1 MIQKFF
7 IWILEDVINQLVDKR
22 IEEGLIEKLRQQR
35 EQERKQRIAKL
46 RASLNHK
53 TSTIEK
59 NTKDELQP
67 SGGVH
72 TRSEEP
78 KLSPP
83 ADQAAIKKQQEMAA
97 MKAKLLGKKA

>member
-1 MIQKFF
+1 MLA
-7 IWILEDVINQLVDKR
+7 WIKKLFQNHEESENEFGNLDAKILDIRRR
-22 IEEGLIEKLRQQR
+22 ID
-35 EQERKQRIAKL
+35 EQ

-78 KLSPP
+78 KLSTPS
-83 ADQAAIKKQQEMAA
+83 DQAAIKKQQELAA
-97 MKAKLLGKKA
+97 MKAKLLRKKSSPTK